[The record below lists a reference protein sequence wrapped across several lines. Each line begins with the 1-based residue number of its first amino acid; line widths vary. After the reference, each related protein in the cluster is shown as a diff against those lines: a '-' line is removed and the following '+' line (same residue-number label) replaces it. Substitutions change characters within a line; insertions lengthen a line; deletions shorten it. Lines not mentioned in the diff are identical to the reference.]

1 MVMRRSVSRDARSR
15 WSAPSPDRVVLERRL
30 QEEILAHALE
40 EAPREACGVIV
51 GLDGVGARV
60 VRCRNAHPEP
70 TSRYQVHPDD
80 LRAAVSPMRDESREL
95 VAIYHSH
102 PRSQPVPSPTDRGD
116 AQWPDA
122 AYLLASW
129 RTGAPELRAFR
140 LAGEWMQELPIET
153 PLESP
158 G

>member
-1 MVMRRSVSRDARSR
+1 MRPCAWRGARSR
-15 WSAPSPDRVVLERRL
+15 SFAPSPDRVVLERRL
-30 QEEILAHALE
+30 REEILAHALE
-40 EAPREACGVIV
+40 EAPREACGLIV
-51 GLDGVGARV
+51 GLDGVGALV

-102 PRSQPVPSPTDRGD
+102 PRSQPVPSPTDR
-116 AQWPDA
+116 ADA
-122 AYLLASW
+122 ARWPEPAYVLASW

-140 LAGEWMQELPIET
+140 LDGEWMRELR
-153 PLESP
+153 LEVPASS
-158 G
+158 

>member
-1 MVMRRSVSRDARSR
+1 MVLD
-15 WSAPSPDRVVLERRL
+15 RRL

-51 GLDGVGARV
+51 GLDDVGHRV

-80 LRAAVSPMRDESREL
+80 LRSAVSPMQDESREL

-102 PRSQPVPSPTDRGD
+102 PRSQPVPSPTDR
-116 AQWPDA
+116 ADA
-122 AYLLASW
+122 ARWPEPAYVLASW

-140 LAGEWMQELPIET
+140 LDGEWVREIVVET
-153 PLESP
+153 PA
-158 G
+158 

>member
-1 MVMRRSVSRDARSR
+1 
-15 WSAPSPDRVVLERRL
+15 VVLERKLR
-30 QEEILAHALE
+30 EEILAHALE

-70 TSRYQVHPDD
+70 TSRYQVHPED
-80 LRAAVSPMRDESREL
+80 LRAAVSPMQDESREL
-95 VAIYHSH
+95 VGIYHSH
-102 PRSQPVPSPTDRGD
+102 PRSQPVPSPTDR
-116 AQWPDA
+116 ADA
-122 AYLLASW
+122 AHWPEPAYVLASW

-140 LAGEWMQELPIET
+140 LEGEWMREVPVEA
-153 PLESP
+153 P

>member
-1 MVMRRSVSRDARSR
+1 MRSR
-15 WSAPSPDRVVLERRL
+15 SSAPKDRRPDRVVLDRRL

-51 GLDGVGARV
+51 GLDDVGERV

-80 LRAAVSPMRDESREL
+80 LRSAVSSMQDESREL

-102 PRSQPVPSPTDRGD
+102 PRSQPVPSPTDR
-116 AQWPDA
+116 ADA
-122 AYLLASW
+122 ARWPEPAYVLASW

-140 LAGEWMQELPIET
+140 LDGEWVREIAVET
-153 PLESP
+153 PARP
-158 G
+158 

>member
-1 MVMRRSVSRDARSR
+1 M
-15 WSAPSPDRVVLERRL
+15 LERRL
-30 QEEILAHALE
+30 REEILAHALE

-51 GLDGVGARV
+51 GLDGVGTRV
-60 VRCRNAHPEP
+60 VRCRNAHSEP

-102 PRSQPVPSPTDRGD
+102 PRSQPVPSPTDR
-116 AQWPDA
+116 ADA
-122 AYLLASW
+122 ARWPEPAYVLASW

-140 LAGEWMQELPIET
+140 LDGEWMRELPIV
-153 PLESP
+153 
-158 G
+158 